1 MSKKRV
7 IHESLRES
15 FVPLPTDLSVELT
28 EEQLNALFGNPA
40 AFKAVIETVM
50 DRAGI
55 HIAGVETTEDETRSA

>member
-28 EEQLNALFGNPA
+28 DEQLNTLFGNPA
-40 AFKAVIETVM
+40 AFKAVVETIA

-55 HIAGVETTEDETRSA
+55 HIADAVSTDDETRSA